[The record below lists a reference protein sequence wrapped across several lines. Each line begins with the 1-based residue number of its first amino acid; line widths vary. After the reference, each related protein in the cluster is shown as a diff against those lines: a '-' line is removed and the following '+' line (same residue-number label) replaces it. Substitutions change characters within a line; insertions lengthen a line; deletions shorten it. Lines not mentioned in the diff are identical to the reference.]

1 MIDELTHK
9 LGEEKARITQ
19 ARLVAWSSVGHADEI
34 AGVAVKPLTAR
45 AWIDLRLAK
54 NALFT
59 GDDVT
64 VNDLLN
70 YIWRNS
76 TEYLIGGDVKQRKE
90 AIKKA
95 VESKDALEVY
105 GDATEHLNAA
115 FETLA
120 IEQSTG
126 GSGVSRSNKFPATEG
141 IVSAIDEVAHR
152 YGQAPQSVL
161 DWPLCQIL
169 QLQTAI
175 RIATLPEYKTL
186 EPESVRSIK
195 REILIQLNNNGQS

>member
-1 MIDELTHK
+1 MIDELAQQ
-9 LGEEKARITQ
+9 LAEEKARITQ
-19 ARLVAWSSVGHADEI
+19 ARLVSWSSVGMDESI
-34 AGVAVKPLTAR
+34 AGIAVKPLSGR
-45 AWIDLRLAK
+45 AWVDLRLSG
-54 NALFT
+54 NSLFAE
-59 GDDVT
+59 GEIEEI
-64 VNDLLN
+64 DLLN

-76 TEYLIGGDVKQRKE
+76 IDYAPGEAETRKKE
-90 AIKKA
+90 ICKA
-95 VESKDALEVY
+95 VEVKEVSEVY
-105 GDATEHLNAA
+105 AEVTEHLNAA
-115 FETLA
+115 FENLA